1 MPVTPATIVPAG
13 GSRLT
18 PTAGSGSLPGVR
30 RAVLMM
36 MLPLVLGVALV
47 GCGGGSAA
55 TIGPFSGSGIT
66 VQAVGIQFEPR
77 EIQLPAGQPLRIVL
91 DNRDA
96 GVPHD
101 IGIRQDGRDLGT
113 SAIVTGPAMTEV
125 RFGPLEP
132 GTYQYVCTV
141 HPSMMGTLT
150 IVP

>member
-1 MPVTPATIVPAG
+1 
-13 GSRLT
+13 
-18 PTAGSGSLPGVR
+18 
-30 RAVLMM
+30 M
-36 MLPLVLGVALV
+36 MLPVVLGAALL
-47 GCGGGSAA
+47 GCGGGPTA
-55 TIGPFSGSGIT
+55 TIGPFTGSEIT
-66 VQAVGIQFEPR
+66 VQAVNIQFEPR
-77 EIQLPAGQPLRIVL
+77 EIQLPAGEPLRIVL

-132 GTYQYVCTV
+132 GTYQLVCTV
-141 HPSMMGTLT
+141 HPSMTGTLA

>member
-1 MPVTPATIVPAG
+1 
-13 GSRLT
+13 
-18 PTAGSGSLPGVR
+18 
-30 RAVLMM
+30 
-36 MLPLVLGVALV
+36 MLPVVLGAAIL

-55 TIGPFSGSGIT
+55 TLGPFSGAEVT
-66 VQAVGIQFEPR
+66 VQAVDIQFEPG

-101 IGIRQDGRDLGT
+101 IGVRQDGRDLGT
-113 SAIVTGPAMTEV
+113 SPIVTGLAMTEV

-141 HPSMMGTLT
+141 HPSMTGTLT